1 MKQHETK
8 VIFLLEDTEAGE
20 PDVIA
25 FFPEMY
31 YNKEMYKT
39 TFTSY
44 SHIGQ
49 HAGCHIDYA
58 NSLKMANKEQYND
71 LLKELIGQGYDN
83 LKILNK
89 S

>member
-1 MKQHETK
+1 MKHEVK
-8 VIFLLEDTEAGE
+8 VIFLLEDTEIGE
-20 PDVIA
+20 PDVMA

-31 YNKEMYKT
+31 HNKEMYKT

-49 HAGCHIDYA
+49 HSACHIDYA
-58 NSLKMANKEQYND
+58 NSLKMASKEQYAD

-89 S
+89 N